1 MVETGCSVGVF
12 VRQERVRHLPQSCM
26 AVEQHLEREK
36 ERERERE
43 GGIDG
48 GEGEGE
54 DSGKQEAVV
63 RGRDRRR
70 RRGAG
75 KNVESQTWASGFV
88 AMLCWISGVSN
99 P

>member
-1 MVETGCSVGVF
+1 MQCWSVCAPGESQASPPELHGS
-12 VRQERVRHLPQSCM
+12 RATSG
-26 AVEQHLEREK
+26 
-36 ERERERE
+36 ERERKRE
-43 GGIDG
+43 GGLDG
-48 GEGEGE
+48 GEGEGG